1 MPVTEPL
8 AQAQM
13 RSTGA
18 TRAVSVDVFRGL
30 TMLVMIFVNEL
41 AGVRGLPAW
50 TYHMPTEVDAMSYVD
65 MVFPAFLFVMGLSL
79 PLAVRSRLLRGT
91 SAASLWLHI
100 VVRSLILM
108 LLGLL
113 LANADKANRAL
124 MPLHLTSDDWS
135 LLALIGAALLIYVGP
150 TPAGNL
156 WRTVSKVVGALL
168 LATMLLIFR
177 RADEQGHV
185 RWLDFSYWEILGI
198 IGWTYLAT
206 CALWLPFRRWRA
218 APIILLITM
227 CAFNMATAA
236 GFIGFPATLP
246 LYLWPWSNGAFA
258 VLTMSGIVTAQI
270 LLTDEWGFTLSNKL
284 GRATGFGVVL
294 LLAGA
299 ISVPLGIS
307 KNRATPT
314 WCLVSAGTSVLL
326 FVLLYWICDVHGRTR
341 WAAFVRPAGSNT
353 LLTYLLPDFFAFG
366 VSLAWLPRMW
376 SYGLPGAFR
385 AAVFTALML
394 LISAVL
400 TRWRIRLRL

>member
-1 MPVTEPL
+1 MPVTESL
-8 AQAQM
+8 TKTQVG
-13 RSTGA
+13 SNTA

-41 AGVRGLPAW
+41 AGVKGLPAW

-65 MVFPAFLFVMGLSL
+65 MVFPTFLFVMGLSL
-79 PLAVRSRLLRGT
+79 PLAVRSRFVKD
-91 SAASLWLHI
+91 ASVANLWLHI
-100 VVRSLILM
+100 AVRSLTLM

-113 LANADKANRAL
+113 LANADKANRGL
-124 MPLHLTSDDWS
+124 MPLHLTADAWS

-150 TPAGNL
+150 LPTGKL
-156 WRTVSKVVGALL
+156 WRTGFKVAGALL
-168 LATMLLIFR
+168 LGAMLLIFR
-177 RADEQGHV
+177 RADEQGYV
-185 RWLDFSYWEILGI
+185 RWIDFSYWEILGI

-206 CALWLPFRRWRA
+206 CALWLPFRRWRT
-218 APIILLITM
+218 APIILLIIM
-227 CAFNMATAA
+227 CAFNMAAAA
-236 GFIGFPATLP
+236 GLIGLPATLP
-246 LYLWPWSNGAFA
+246 MYLWPWSNGAFA
-258 VLTMSGIVTAQI
+258 VLTMSGIVAAQI
-270 LLTDEWGFTLSNKL
+270 LLTDEWGFTLRNKL
-284 GRATGFGVVL
+284 TRATGFGVVL

-326 FVLLYWICDVHGRTR
+326 FVLLYWICDVHGKTR

-385 AAVFTALML
+385 AVVFTALML

-400 TRWRIRLRL
+400 TRWRIRLQL